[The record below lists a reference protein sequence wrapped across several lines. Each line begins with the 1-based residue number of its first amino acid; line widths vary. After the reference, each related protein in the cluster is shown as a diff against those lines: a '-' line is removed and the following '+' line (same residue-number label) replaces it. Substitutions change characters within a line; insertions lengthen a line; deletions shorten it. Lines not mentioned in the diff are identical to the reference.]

1 MAQQLPVGLYR
12 IGTTMDEI
20 WSRVN
25 AIDAISC
32 VMWDESGSRRWRA
45 EQLVKVV
52 QWSYAHHWNRLLTAE
67 SVGLSNKDSGVT
79 LNKLSL
85 YRWICDFPSIDTFS
99 TVPEDSTYFS

>member
-1 MAQQLPVGLYR
+1 
-12 IGTTMDEI
+12 MDEI

-79 LNKLSL
+79 LNKLSFRCGAL
-85 YRWICDFPSIDTFS
+85 FNALSIRNPDFLIFAFRFLILIPA
-99 TVPEDSTYFS
+99 